1 MILSATPFYGE
12 SGGQVGDTGAIAS
25 PQGRVV
31 IEDTRHPIA
40 GITAHHGRVQE
51 GCIAVGDTVQATVD
65 VERRLDIARNHTAT
79 HLLHQALKQVLGNHA
94 QQAGSLVTPQRLR
107 FDFTHLSATTRQ
119 ELDQVQALVNAHI
132 RDNLPLQAQIMGYQE
147 ALQEGTTALFGEK
160 YGDVVRR
167 VRIGEYSAELCGGTH
182 LGATGQIG
190 SLIILSE
197 ASIGSGL
204 RRIEALTGRGAEE
217 HINKQLRLLEGVVA
231 ALDARPTDVLQKAE
245 ALLDTLRARED
256 EIQELRRKLA
266 QQDAEQL
273 LSQAQE
279 INGARVLTAVVEA
292 ASMDDLRGMT
302 DLFRDRLGSA
312 AVVLGAV
319 IDEKPALVA
328 AATPDLIARG
338 INAIELVRAAAKV
351 VGGGGGGR
359 PHLAQAGGRD
369 ASKLEEALDKVP
381 GLVKAALQGA

>member
-1 MILSATPFYGE
+1 
-12 SGGQVGDTGAIAS
+12 
-25 PQGRVV
+25 
-31 IEDTRHPIA
+31 
-40 GITAHHGRVQE
+40 
-51 GCIAVGDTVQATVD
+51 
-65 VERRLDIARNHTAT
+65 
-79 HLLHQALKQVLGNHA
+79 
-94 QQAGSLVTPQRLR
+94 
-107 FDFTHLSATTRQ
+107 
-119 ELDQVQALVNAHI
+119 
-132 RDNLPLQAQIMGYQE
+132 MGYQE

-167 VRIGEYSAELCGGTH
+167 VRIGDYSAELCGGTH
-182 LGATGQIG
+182 LEATGQIG

-217 HINKQLRLLEGVVA
+217 HINKQLRLLEGVA
-231 ALDARPTDVLQKAE
+231 ASLDARPTDVLQKAE